1 MVTRSLTSHPHWS
14 VMLPV
19 IPLLAI
25 AVVVVAG
32 GSLRKKGR
40 WSNSTFYTV
49 LGIVVLI
56 AIAVAV
62 VEWRNSNA

>member
-1 MVTRSLTSHPHWS
+1 
-14 VMLPV
+14 MLPV

-25 AVVVVAG
+25 AVVIVAG

-56 AIAVAV
+56 AVAVAV